1 MELTVRVL
9 FVTLLAMKQT
19 LTKKQKFLLD
29 FIKKFSTS
37 EGYPP
42 SFREIMEGLN
52 YSSVATVAQ
61 HIDNLVIKGYLHKKD
76 NEARSIQLVETDL
89 DISNTT
95 ELPLL
100 GFIAAGQPISVM
112 DDPHETLTVPPFM
125 IKSDDSYVLQVKG
138 QSMIDDGI
146 LDGDY
151 VIIRETHAPQNGDVV
166 VAMVNGYSA
175 TLKRFYKE
183 GDKIRLQP
191 ANSSMR
197 PLIVKE
203 SEIEVQGIV
212 TGVIR
217 KY

>member
-1 MELTVRVL
+1 
-9 FVTLLAMKQT
+9 MKQT
-19 LTKKQKFLLD
+19 LTKKQKHLLD
-29 FIKKFSTS
+29 YIKQFSSS

-42 SFREIMEGLN
+42 SFREIMEGLS

-61 HIDNLVIKGYLHKKD
+61 HIDNLVAKGYLHKKD
-76 NEARSIQLVETDL
+76 NEARSIQLVEADVQVDGGL
-89 DISNTT
+89 

-100 GFIAAGQPISVM
+100 GYIAAGQPISIM
-112 DDPHETLTVPPFM
+112 DDPQETLTVPPFM
-125 IKSDDSYVLQVKG
+125 IKSDHSYVLQVKG
-138 QSMIDDGI
+138 ESMIDDGI

-151 VIIRETHAPQNGDVV
+151 VIVRETHTPQQGDVV

-175 TLKRFYKE
+175 TLKKFFKE
-183 GDKIRLQP
+183 KNNQIRLQP

-197 PLIVKE
+197 PIIVE
-203 SEIEVQGIV
+203 DDELEIQGVV

>member
-1 MELTVRVL
+1 
-9 FVTLLAMKQT
+9 MKQT

-29 FIKKFSTS
+29 FIKKFSAE

-61 HIDNLVIKGYLHKKD
+61 HIDNLVTKGYLHKKD
-76 NEARSIQLVETDL
+76 NEARSIQLVEADVDVGGGL
-89 DISNTT
+89 
-95 ELPLL
+95 ELPLA
-100 GFIAAGQPISVM
+100 GFIAAGQPIDVL
-112 DDPHETLTVPPFM
+112 DDPQETLTVPPFM
-125 IKSDDSYVLQVKG
+125 IKSEKSYVLQVKG

-151 VIIRETHAPQNGDVV
+151 VIVRETHSPQNGEVV

-175 TLKRFYKE
+175 TLKRFYQE
-183 GDKIRLQP
+183 GANIRLQP
-191 ANSSMR
+191 ANSAMR
-197 PLIVKE
+197 PILAKE
-203 SEIEVQGIV
+203 SEVEVQGIV